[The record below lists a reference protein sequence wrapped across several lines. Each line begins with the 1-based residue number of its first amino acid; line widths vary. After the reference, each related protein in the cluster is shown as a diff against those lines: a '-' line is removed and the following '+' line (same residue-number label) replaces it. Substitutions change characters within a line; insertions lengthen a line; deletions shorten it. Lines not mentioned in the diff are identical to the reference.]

1 MGFIPFHI
9 VDLIDILLVATLMFS
24 IWRAT
29 KGTNAP
35 YILTGIVFI
44 YLAWVIVR
52 ALNMELLSGI
62 LGQVISVGVIAL
74 FIVFQPEIRQFLQMI
89 GMKRETLGF
98 ISRIFAPRREK
109 DVNISPIANACKD
122 MAETKTG
129 ALIVLG
135 QQNPL
140 NLIIEG
146 GIKLDAAISQS
157 LLKNIFFKNAPLH
170 DGAVIIEN
178 NRIVAAKCIL
188 PVTQSAVPK
197 AYGTRHRA
205 AIGMSEI
212 SDAIIIVVSEETGGI
227 SIAYRGELKRNIDPT
242 RLAQVVTKIIN
253 SNIRQTEKDKE
264 GKDKGASK
272 KEKQASPKKE
282 KAVKMTTESKPA
294 EAANNT
300 DETAAE
306 PTSDKA
312 NAEAPQQ

>member
-35 YILTGIVFI
+35 YILTGIIFI

-74 FIVFQPEIRQFLQMI
+74 IIVFQPEIRQFLQMI
-89 GMKRETLGF
+89 GMRQKAFGF
-98 ISRIFAPRREK
+98 ILRIFAPRHEK
-109 DVNISPIANACKD
+109 EINISPIVSACKD
-122 MAETKTG
+122 MSESKTG

-140 NLIIEG
+140 NLIIDG

-188 PVTQSAVPK
+188 PVTQSPVPK

-212 SDAIIIVVSEETGGI
+212 SDAIIIIVSEETGGI
-227 SIAYRGELKRNIDPT
+227 SIAYRGELKRNVDPT
-242 RLAQVVTKIIN
+242 RLAQAVTKIIN
-253 SNIRQTEKDKE
+253 ANIRHGEKGDKE
-264 GKDKGASK
+264 HK
-272 KEKQASPKKE
+272 KEKSAPTPKRD
-282 KAVKMTTESKPA
+282 KADKADKAAKPA
-294 EAANNT
+294 AAAT
-300 DETAAE
+300 PDREKQSE
-306 PTSDKA
+306 PLK
-312 NAEAPQQ
+312 